1 MKATTKAAED
11 TSKISADNWKD
22 RLEVMEADRL
32 GTRKWALQ
40 PQKHSPGSGS
50 ITCPPRAQVRFPG
63 PWNTTPQI
71 EWVTTTTVSAPH
83 YFVDEEFQ
91 EGWLCGLPVIQEA
104 SAEQSVRIHPQNGF
118 PTRRFAALHLRGGFP
133 SAPGHGWPSRAPGH
147 VGFARTGA
155 VGLGVLTCGLPCKG
169 QNAGRQA
176 RPALSGTGRAS
187 FPLGFLLLLGF
198 CLFLFL
204 VKLVARPAQIQGGD
218 GVLFLTRQ
226 WQGHT
231 GGVSRPGRYCCGVF
245 GKISFSTTSDL
256 NL

>member
-1 MKATTKAAED
+1 
-11 TSKISADNWKD
+11 
-22 RLEVMEADRL
+22 MEADRL
-32 GTRKWALQ
+32 GTLKWALQ
-40 PQKHSPGSGS
+40 PQKHSPGSGN
-50 ITCPPRAQVRFPG
+50 IACPPRAQVRFPG

-71 EWVTTTTVSAPH
+71 EWVTTTTVYAPH

-104 SAEQSVRIHPQNGF
+104 SAGQSVRIHPQDGF
-118 PTRRFAALHLRGGFP
+118 PTHRFAALHLLAAFHLRVVVVGP
-133 SAPGHGWPSRAPGH
+133 PGLQDTWASHAL
-147 VGFARTGA
+147 GA
-155 VGLGVLTCGLPCKG
+155 VGLGVLTRGLPCKG
-169 QNAGRQA
+169 QNAGCQA

-218 GVLFLTRQ
+218 GVLLLTGQ

-231 GGVSRPGRYCCGVF
+231 GGVSRPGRYCCGIF